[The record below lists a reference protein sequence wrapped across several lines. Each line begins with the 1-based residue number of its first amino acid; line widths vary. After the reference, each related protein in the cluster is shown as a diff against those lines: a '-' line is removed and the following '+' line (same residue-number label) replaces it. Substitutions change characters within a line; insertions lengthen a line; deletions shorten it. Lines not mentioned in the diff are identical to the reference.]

1 MNSLDPTK
9 LNLGPLTRCT
19 GGYYYELLI
28 QNCTTDTI
36 VVIDHEN
43 NKIPITPVTL
53 TPMAS
58 EAVIVLWRK
67 TLDSTATPNNNPKA
81 ISGYQIRIPKHLLM
95 GEGAIF
101 LKAVNVVVC
110 SEAGA
115 INACHPSAGV
125 DYETAAYEI
134 KKQLADM
141 ADEIPTISLMA
152 NDPKSR
158 FNKLYTVV
166 GDMPVDIPVTNIFG
180 EANLKIVF
188 SYKGQSRE
196 FNIDLEK
203 FLDSTENVLEID
215 DCPIGFITT
224 NKAIAERSS
233 GEYKK
238 ISQAEANRL
247 LKTQKEKLEHEM
259 EVAEDQHKAEMR
271 IKDQELDAMKTRLKM
286 MESEYDRVKSEY
298 DSFTGNVSARMK
310 IGENELRREK
320 AISGASEEKW
330 KTIAV
335 YGGVAV
341 AGLTLMLKLIQL
353 GAKTGIV

>member
-1 MNSLDPTK
+1 MNTLDPTK
-9 LNLGPLTRCT
+9 LNLGPLTRCS

-43 NKIPITPVTL
+43 NRVPILPASM
-53 TPMAS
+53 TPMAA
-58 EAVIVLWRK
+58 EAVMVLWRK
-67 TLDSTATPNNNPKA
+67 TLDSTATTNNNPKS

-101 LKAVNVVVC
+101 LKAVNVVIC

-115 INACHPSAGV
+115 INACHPSASMN
-125 DYETAAYEI
+125 YETAAYEI

-141 ADEIPTISLMA
+141 ADDIPTISLMA

-180 EANLKIVF
+180 EANLKVIF

-196 FNIDLEK
+196 FNIDLEE
-203 FLDSTENVLEID
+203 FLNSTENVLEID
-215 DCPIGFITT
+215 DCPIGFVTT

-238 ISQAEANRL
+238 ISQSEANRL
-247 LKTQKEKLEHEM
+247 LKSQKEKMERDM
-259 EVAEDQHKAEMR
+259 EVAEEQHKAELK
-271 IKDQELDAMKTRLKM
+271 IKDQELATLKSKLRVV
-286 MESEYDRVKSEY
+286 ESEYDRIKSEY

-310 IGENELRREK
+310 IGDNELKREQ
-320 AISGASEEKW
+320 AISGANEEKW
-330 KTIAV
+330 KSIAV

-353 GAKTGIV
+353 GAKSGIV